1 MSKRIAFIF
10 LLVLTNQLSQ
20 ATNPGDKWDVLVT
33 ISTSYGDMQVILFDE
48 TPKHKAN
55 FIKLINQGF
64 YDSLLFHRVMKDFMI
79 QGGDPD
85 SRIAASGAALGRG
98 GPGYTVPA
106 EIRSQFFHRKGAL
119 AAARQPDR
127 VNPHKA
133 SSGSQFFLVQGD
145 SVSEESLS
153 PLNREVLRD
162 CLRKIRPN
170 TPLADSLAPAYAQ
183 GQDAFEAKLVD
194 LADEIYKETGY
205 RLRVPQERIAEYT
218 KNGGIPYL
226 DDQYTIFGQ
235 VIVGLEIIDKIAEV
249 KVDARN
255 RPDDDIRMSI
265 TAIRMKKKKIT
276 KLYGYV
282 YEE

>member
-1 MSKRIAFIF
+1 MSKRIALIF
-10 LLVLTNQLSQ
+10 LLVLTSQ
-20 ATNPGDKWDVLVT
+20 ITHATNPGDKWDVLVT

-85 SRIAASGAALGRG
+85 SRIAVSGAALGRG
-98 GPGYTVPA
+98 GPGDTVPA
-106 EIRSQFFHRKGAL
+106 ESRGQFFHRKGAL

-162 CLRKIRPN
+162 CLRKIKPN

-205 RLRVPQERIAEYT
+205 RLKVPQERIAEYT

-249 KVDARN
+249 KVDGRK

-265 TAIRMKKKKIT
+265 KAIRMKKKKIT